1 MNKNNWK
8 RNRIVYLC
16 LIVITIILGLISRS
30 HLIPEI
36 IYPYLGDYLYA
47 LMIFWI
53 VGFLL
58 SKTSSLQVVV
68 ISIAV
73 CYGIE
78 TLQLYQ
84 ADWITHIRSH
94 RIGGLILGHGFL
106 WSDLASYTLGG
117 ITGYVLETIY
127 PKKDTK

>member
-1 MNKNNWK
+1 
-8 RNRIVYLC
+8 
-16 LIVITIILGLISRS
+16 
-30 HLIPEI
+30 
-36 IYPYLGDYLYA
+36 
-47 LMIFWI
+47 MIFWI

-84 ADWITHIRSH
+84 ADWITHI
-94 RIGGLILGHGFL
+94 
-106 WSDLASYTLGG
+106 
-117 ITGYVLETIY
+117 IY
-127 PKKDTK
+127 H